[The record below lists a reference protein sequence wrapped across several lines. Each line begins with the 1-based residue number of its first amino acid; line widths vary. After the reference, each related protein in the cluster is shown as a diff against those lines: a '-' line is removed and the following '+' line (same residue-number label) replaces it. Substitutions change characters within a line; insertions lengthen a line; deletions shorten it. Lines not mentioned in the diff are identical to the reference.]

1 MINNHLYNLMLQL
14 VQEQKSLWR
23 IKNSYM
29 KDHDN
34 CSDCKVFWEKMLADK
49 ESHTEE
55 LMQLIKAHTS

>member
-1 MINNHLYNLMLQL
+1 MLQL